1 MCPQAKH
8 NVPKCTFA
16 QNTHVPKCTFARN
29 TMCPNHTFAQAKLFL
44 VPSSREVR
52 RAYTRTHSCDP
63 PRHTF
68 SRTHKRPGRHTHA
81 QIFDGPPRHPF
92 FHAQTLLA
100 WAARQVM
107 TRLHFYFFPHTTSL
121 AHTPHTLTH
130 AFFPSP
136 LAEILCSFGNFCFFD
151 ALIHRWSLSSLY
163 IGERIQISTI
173 SHQNICKKN
182 SNPHNAHQK
191 TEYTRYPTMYNTHK
205 QSYLRLKHHSLPLY
219 HKIRSNHYKTF
230 ISHIART
237 KKKRERRKSFLGLA
251 RSIDQK

>member
-151 ALIHRWSLSSLY
+151 ALIH
-163 IGERIQISTI
+163 TPTPCA
-173 SHQNICKKN
+173 N
-182 SNPHNAHQK
+182 
-191 TEYTRYPTMYNTHK
+191 TR
-205 QSYLRLKHHSLPLY
+205 R
-219 HKIRSNHYKTF
+219 
-230 ISHIART
+230 
-237 KKKRERRKSFLGLA
+237 G
-251 RSIDQK
+251 